1 MVMSFDTAF
10 QLIYDILYFLS
21 LIRVVICLDNENNTK
36 AIHIQPKA
44 IICGVPKLSPKQK
57 IAKKKPIVGD
67 RYGKNPS
74 TLSGN
79 KRAPQE
85 KRIRGT
91 DVVRPEQTSSRPV
104 VVMLSIK
111 DHDVVST
118 VSTYHR
124 AIGVISHASMAIL
137 ENG

>member
-1 MVMSFDTAF
+1 M
-10 QLIYDILYFLS
+10 
-21 LIRVVICLDNENNTK
+21 
-36 AIHIQPKA
+36 
-44 IICGVPKLSPKQK
+44 
-57 IAKKKPIVGD
+57 AKKKPIVGE
-67 RYGKNPS
+67 RYCKNPN

-79 KRAPQE
+79 KRAPYE

-104 VVMLSIK
+104 GVMFSIK

-124 AIGVISHASMAIL
+124 AIGVISHASIAIL
-137 ENG
+137 ENGWMVRRFLIAP